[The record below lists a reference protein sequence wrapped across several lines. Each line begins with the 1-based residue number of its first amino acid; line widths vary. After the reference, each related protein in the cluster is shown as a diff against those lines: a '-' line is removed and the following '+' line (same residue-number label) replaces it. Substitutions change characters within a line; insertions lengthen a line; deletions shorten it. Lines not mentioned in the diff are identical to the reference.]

1 MRKPIVEINDLVK
14 NFHTKKSV
22 VTAVE
27 GFSLDVYEGEFI
39 ALVGPSGCGKSTILS
54 MLSGLIEPSG
64 GYFEYKKEDPSIGY
78 MLQQDQLFS
87 FRTILDNALL
97 GLEIRGKGKI
107 DDEDRE
113 YVLGLLNMYGLESF
127 MHAYPRQLSGGMRQ
141 RVALIRTL
149 ALKPDI
155 LLLDEP
161 FSALDYQTR
170 LAVSEDISLAIR
182 KSHKTA
188 ILVTHDLSEAISL
201 ADRVIVVSSR
211 PAKVKNIYDIN
222 LSIDSLSP
230 VERRKAKE
238 FSDYYDKI
246 WRDLDVHI

>member
-113 YVLGLLNMYGLESF
+113 YVLGLLKMYGLESF

>member
-14 NFHTKKSV
+14 NFHTKKSL

-27 GFSLDVYEGEFI
+27 GFSLDVYECEFI

-113 YVLGLLNMYGLESF
+113 YVLGLLKMYGLESF

>member
-1 MRKPIVEINDLVK
+1 MRKPLLEIRDLVK
-14 NFHTKKSV
+14 NFHTKNSII
-22 VTAVE
+22 TAVE

-54 MLSGLIEPSG
+54 MLSNLIKPSSG
-64 GYFEYKKEDPSIGY
+64 TFTINKQNPTIGY
-78 MLQQDQLFS
+78 MLQQDELFP
-87 FRTILDNALL
+87 FRTILSNALL
-97 GLEIRGKGKI
+97 GLEIRSRGKI
-107 DDEDRE
+107 DDKDKK
-113 YVLGLLNMYGLESF
+113 YVMELLKMYGLENF
-127 MHAYPRQLSGGMRQ
+127 INAYPKQLSGGMRQ

-182 KSHKTA
+182 RSNKTA

-201 ADRVIVVSSR
+201 ADRVVVISQR
-211 PAKVKNIYDIN
+211 PANIKNIYEIN
-222 LSIDSLSP
+222 LSVDSLSP

-238 FSDYYDKI
+238 FADYYDKI

>member
-54 MLSGLIEPSG
+54 MLSGLIEPSS
-64 GYFEYKKEDPSIGY
+64 GYYEYKKENPSIGY

-107 DDEDRE
+107 DDEDKE
-113 YVLGLLNMYGLESF
+113 YVLGLLKMYGLESF

-182 KSHKTA
+182 NNHKTA